1 MTMRRQLEWLQCD
14 ELPSLNHHE
23 QLLRSSRRVFL
34 WLIQWADYHRW
45 PFSWHYSLRYVLIYF
60 SLLKGCLIVLLISEG
75 VHLTLF
81 IWCFH
86 LLLRKKKSRS
96 EYLLMIYVVL
106 LFIMGNIGN
115 GTNIKVGELTFVD
128 NRNFPGGP
136 NEYFSQGGGTVG
148 LTCNVIYIINTWFQ
162 DGLLV
167 KNLFVTLP

>member
-1 MTMRRQLEWLQCD
+1 
-14 ELPSLNHHE
+14 
-23 QLLRSSRRVFL
+23 
-34 WLIQWADYHRW
+34 
-45 PFSWHYSLRYVLIYF
+45 
-60 SLLKGCLIVLLISEG
+60 
-75 VHLTLF
+75 
-81 IWCFH
+81 
-86 LLLRKKKSRS
+86 
-96 EYLLMIYVVL
+96 MIYVVL

-167 KNLFVTLP
+167 KNLFVTWP